1 MRDVIRSLFHSV
13 GLQLVDFLPSI
24 LAALIWLLVGWF
36 VAWLVKRIVIQLC
49 VIFRLHRYLPR
60 LRWRKA
66 LAKADVRHALY
77 SYLGNLSFIAVFLI
91 FLYSALSALKLTI
104 LSHLLEQTIFFVP
117 RAVGCI
123 VIFALGF
130 FLSTRISVVVHMA
143 VLREGIPR
151 ASLIG
156 RFVKGALL
164 LFFSA
169 MALTVLNFARTI
181 VLIGFAVSF
190 ATFGALVVVVAAAGG
205 KEMVQRIFRW
215 PEEK

>member
-1 MRDVIRSLFHSV
+1 VREIIQNLIHQVALEVIN
-13 GLQLVDFLPSI
+13 FLPSI
-24 LAALIWLLVGWF
+24 LGALVWLLVGWF

-60 LRWRKA
+60 LQWRKA
-66 LAKADVRHALY
+66 LAKSDVRHALY
-77 SYLGNLSFIAVFLI
+77 NYLGNLTFVAVFLI

-104 LSHLLEQTIFFVP
+104 LSHLLEQTIFFLP
-117 RAVGCI
+117 RAIGCAI
-123 VIFALGF
+123 IFGVGF
-130 FLSTRISVVVHMA
+130 FLSTRIAVAVHMA

-169 MALTVLNFARTI
+169 MALTVLSFAREI
-181 VLIGFAVSF
+181 VVIGFAVSF

-215 PEEK
+215 PGEK

>member
-1 MRDVIRSLFHSV
+1 VREIIQKLIQNV
-13 GLQLVDFLPSI
+13 GLQVINFLPNI
-24 LAALIWLLVGWF
+24 LGALLWLLVGWL

-66 LAKADVRHALY
+66 LAKADVRHALFN
-77 SYLGNLSFIAVFLI
+77 YLGNLAFVAVFLF

-117 RAVGCI
+117 RVIGCFI
-123 VIFALGF
+123 IFGAGF
-130 FLSTRISVVVHMA
+130 FLSTRISVAVHMA

-169 MALTVLNFARTI
+169 MALTVLGFARQI
-181 VLIGFAVSF
+181 VIIGFAVSF
-190 ATFGALVVVVAAAGG
+190 LTLGGLVVVVAAAGG